1 MAGVVLA
8 AQHSSHIAVVIL
20 TQRLPD
26 GVRRVVLSAGSLVVV
41 GMYAYLVAQAWPL
54 MEIAHDEKTPIM
66 QVPGS
71 VTVWALMLGFSL
83 LCAVTLIRLYDL
95 WNPEHDHAKGHS
107 S

>member
-1 MAGVVLA
+1 M
-8 AQHSSHIAVVIL
+8 
-20 TQRLPD
+20 
-26 GVRRVVLSAGSLVVV
+26 LSFGSLIVV

-83 LCAVTLIRLYDL
+83 LSVVVLSRLYGL
-95 WNPEHDHAKGHS
+95 WHPEHDSAGGHS
-107 S
+107 